1 MAKQLNVNLAMT
13 ADTSKAKMELQA
25 LQKQLD
31 NLMMSA
37 QRKDSSLGLSS
48 EIQKATQMAAQLKVQ
63 LESATSSTGKLDLT
77 KFNEGLQKSG
87 LKLSDY
93 RAALSSLGPEGSQAF
108 SKLASSIM
116 QAEVPLRR
124 SNALL
129 SNFATTLK
137 NTARWQISSSVL
149 HGFMGALQGAYGYAQ
164 DLNESLNNIRIVTG
178 QSIDQMA
185 KFADEANRAAKALST
200 STTAYTDAA
209 LIYYQQGLNDQAVK
223 ERTDVTIKLANVSR
237 QSAEEVSSQM
247 TAIWNNFDNGS
258 KSLEYYADVI
268 TKLGAATASSS
279 DEIAQGLQKFASVA
293 DTVGLSYEKATAAL
307 ATVVAE
313 TRQSADV
320 VGTAFKTMF
329 ARFQGLQLGETL
341 EDGVTLNKYSEAI
354 NTVGVNILKANGDL
368 KDMDTILDELGEKW
382 DSIGEAQKVALAET
396 VAGTRQYA
404 QFMAIMNNYDKILA
418 NQNLAANSEGTLQE
432 QADIY
437 AESWEAARKRV
448 RAASQAIYQDLL
460 DDKFFIKLL
469 NWLEKTL
476 SFLDKFIDNIG
487 GLKGV
492 LLTLGSVLT
501 SVFSAQIQTSINNMV
516 SSIAMMTPKGQK
528 SAESLRTQANKE
540 LFAMTNSPE
549 LQGTAQG
556 GAMTEAYKQQA
567 NLQGILLDN
576 AKYMTEEEQKQAQL
590 LLDMNRRMGEEAIA
604 AGKTADELERQ
615 TNELGKQ
622 QSEQARRTAA
632 NTNHAY
638 SAEDIIIAQND
649 VKKMTASMQAV
660 SSATAAFESITKKI
674 PENLDLSEKETQELY
689 NVLKQIGQTKL
700 PSLENLKGT
709 LVDLNNE
716 DLVAKLEFAF
726 DSLGD
731 SIEDID
737 NPEVFQSI
745 IDDIIQIS
753 QELKDSLPVD
763 LQIQLEDAEGKLS
776 QAYRKAGMNAQEAG
790 NAAGQYSDACQ
801 RSAQASQDAA
811 DKTTLLGNSAQQ
823 SGEKIKQLGQYS
835 VDFGSVMSTLSSTIM
850 GVASAI
856 NAFKS
861 IGNIW
866 NDEDATTGERILQIL
881 MSIGMILPA
890 LNNMTKVQT
899 LLNGLFAK
907 SAVAAGVGAQT
918 MAAGETA
925 AAAAGTAMKIALWE
939 VYLIIGAVVAIGYI
953 LVKVFDAIKEASP
966 AGQLKKATEIAKEL
980 SEAFDEAK
988 NKANELKSTFDT
1000 YDSVIQK
1007 LKECKNGTEEWK
1019 EALEE
1024 VRRATAD
1031 VLQKYPELQ
1040 SQMEFSY
1047 INGVR
1052 IITNLEDIYKK
1063 AENKA
1068 NNLQLTSIMTNA
1080 RVASAQLESD
1090 RYDIQKKYVTA
1101 GNLYSGYGM
1110 GERDAKIGE
1119 MLANLD
1125 QYAGLTRSEF
1135 AKFND
1140 VLGLSEKDLRNFQD
1154 ALEELKRSTEDV
1166 NDRVKDASL
1175 TITNEILQNSNFT
1188 KNTENNGVDA
1198 FAGVISEKITE
1209 QASPLFNKS
1218 QAAWADQL
1226 KFIDREQL
1234 FKDYLE
1240 LTGDN
1245 YNLKKIKNGNY
1256 ITTDSEGNE
1265 KTISIDSVIQALAS
1279 NRASDAVQPQLEKM
1293 SDNLINFVK
1302 NQTGQFSLQNK
1313 DLITNL
1319 LLGQLEN
1326 IDPED
1331 FKNIQLTDNELS
1343 AFAQLLNEFFGE
1355 ALDVTDP
1362 TAIQEYISNHYS
1374 LSSVYRSQ
1382 IKDISSLQENIK
1394 NLNKAFGS
1402 LKFGDVVE
1410 SLEGLSEHAKS
1421 YFQIMEDGTYKLV
1434 GSVQGFK
1441 DALFKES
1448 TVGFEENLQNYIGLF
1463 ANQEI
1468 NEVGTAGARSLGLIS
1483 SGQAII
1489 GEGEEAR
1496 VVNDYETMQANAI
1509 GYAMATDSLEQ
1520 LEYVKERF
1528 NEIGIDT
1535 ETQILAE
1542 HAALQDLATKYES
1555 CTDDLEAYQHA
1566 LTTNNKELV
1575 ATAQETLKYSIAVA
1589 ELAEKHG
1596 FDAKQTEAYAK
1607 RLKDNLSAAMKEAGF
1622 SEKQLEKSA
1631 LTAAIANQRLDRGL
1645 LSLNK
1650 NLETYKKSLSSAD
1663 KNSIEWSNTMEAL
1676 KTDLADILN
1685 MDISVLTD
1693 EFAQSLLT
1701 DATYSAYLTQ
1711 ALDGN
1716 VEAILKLREVAADQL
1731 IIDIKT
1737 NLEKAGEDM
1746 SGFEEQ
1752 WNALKIALAENLETG
1767 GLDQTSLVNA
1777 FNDLIS
1783 KGKMTK
1789 EQIES
1794 TLAGLNVAADIE
1806 TSYNPQT
1813 MTVPTTITE
1822 EQMVYAGSKEI
1833 EFYDT
1838 AGNLQKRNQPLY
1850 KKFTTTYPGDTAE
1863 VTGYVPTYTIK
1874 GTKGSGS
1881 ATTKIVAE
1889 NKPPIKKGGNKGQT
1903 NEISSYT
1910 DTGTGNYSNTS
1921 STEVI
1926 TDAFSPL
1933 VNEDKG
1939 INFVVPS
1946 YGSTT
1951 TGIKDNEKDK
1961 GGGSEKEP
1969 TKAAELIEDEEHR
1982 YDELNK
1988 TLEGLTQQFERLGK
2002 ARERAWG
2009 KNKITLLEQEIT
2021 KLKQMQQVY
2030 ERYLKTVAGDD
2041 WNNLS
2046 KVLQSGGNLGAIIA
2060 SGKAGGNLQ
2069 KDFNKIVSSV
2079 VGAIQYKIKDE
2090 NGNESRQIEDWK
2102 GLKDVLDIDLML
2114 DEFGQIA
2121 NRDEIEEAIESWWN
2135 KNVETWN
2142 NMTAVEQQ
2150 NNPAYWDQL
2159 SAIKEYMEKLLNQYD
2174 ESINTF
2180 TEQSDKLLDNLYE
2193 QQAKVY
2199 EHFRYKVDLKIEIS
2213 ERSLKRIEYAIKV
2226 LGDNIYKV
2234 PEVMRSW
2241 FDKRVTD
2248 TKAEVINQG
2257 STWASAYQEA
2267 QSLYSSGQISQE
2279 DYVQTIKD
2287 AQDGL
2292 YGCVDALLEIN
2303 EEMREY
2309 YKNVLSKV
2317 KDEMS
2322 RITNEMDHQLNTV
2335 QHLTNVLSLLGR
2347 QTDYEAVGKIL
2358 DAQLQMSRNGYE
2370 VSKAQTEMYRRQVA
2384 DAEAT
2389 LQELLADGISE
2400 AALEEWKNAVLY
2412 PAKEALLEAESEMQA
2427 DFEAY
2432 LEVINSIYENR
2443 INKIYQDSERRL
2455 SGAWGSFDQVNNALE
2470 RQHALDDEY
2479 LTKTNQIYETNVLIK
2494 KLAEDLDK
2502 TNNDAAKL
2510 RIKNFSAE
2518 IEGLQQKNKLSKS
2531 ELDIAKARYEVL
2543 LAEIALEDARNAKS
2557 TVRLQRDNE
2566 GNYGYV
2572 YTADGEQVD
2581 AAEDDLAKKNND
2593 LYNLVL
2599 GQANDY
2605 TQKIIQL
2612 TQERNAALKDLD
2624 MAWAEG
2630 RIADE
2635 ETYNKL
2641 REDINNKYNA
2651 LIEEDYES
2659 YYRALYWLDQ
2669 TAVTDHTEA
2678 WGTSFQD
2685 ILDAGEDFKNETDT
2699 LMHETGETID
2709 WLNDMRAEATEEA
2722 KVGAG
2727 ELEQQLEDLTKQNDA
2742 LAKTMLEEVIPAS
2755 EETLTMAQA
2764 LTEEWIRQYDEIMA
2778 LIDAYLQLI
2787 DAMNAALNEMAGVNE
2802 EEFDANKDYSLA
2814 ATQKFLE
2821 TGVVDNDVIQ
2831 QLLFRAQKEE
2841 LNGGHNDKW
2850 WTNDQILEL
2859 MEMAASGGDKSADAI
2874 AFLQGIAG
2882 VNGESQYYTSDR
2894 LAELGIT
2901 GEGYSLEEYAK
2912 RIEENTAAISKANEL
2927 AEEAKVQAE
2936 SAQEATE
2943 EATEKTDENTEQS
2956 ANTAQSIQDTAAAIT
2971 EDFQTLANETTG
2983 HFDET
2988 IQGTENIIKEN
2999 SNNLINALN
3008 QNANVV
3014 SAAVQA
3020 AAQVIALS
3028 ISQAAEYAARAE
3040 AAAAEAQAAAAES
3053 IGGAEGLAS
3062 GGYTG
3067 AWGSSGKLAVLH
3079 EKELVLNAN
3088 DTENIL
3094 SAISLVRD
3102 FASAIDLRAA
3112 ASNISTGLSS
3122 PAYEAGSQTLEQSVT
3137 IHAEFPNATNHSE
3150 IEEAFNN
3157 LVNRASQYANRS

>member
-129 SNFATTLK
+129 SSFATTLK

-528 SAESLRTQANKE
+528 SAESLRAQANKE
-540 LFAMTNSPE
+540 LMVMANNATNSKTNSQ
-549 LQGTAQG
+549 QGTA
-556 GAMTEAYKQQA
+556 MSETYKNQSVLQQV
-567 NLQGILLDN
+567 LLDN
-576 AKYMTEEEQKQAQL
+576 AKHMTEEEQKRAQII
-590 LLDMNRRMGEEAIA
+590 LDINRKLGEEAIQM
-604 AGKTADELERQ
+604 GKTADESERNLKNLERSLI
-615 TNELGKQ
+615 NEAKRQNTDVVDDKLVDRTQQVQQNIEGMTKSIEIFNRISNGTELILGNVNKSLTQGDQETEKIVSGFKQ
-622 QSEQARRTAA
+622 L
-632 NTNHAY
+632 
-638 SAEDIIIAQND
+638 AETSLA
-649 VKKMTASMQAV
+649 
-660 SSATAAFESITKKI
+660 E
-674 PENLDLSEKETQELY
+674 
-689 NVLKQIGQTKL
+689 LKQIDFGKFG
-700 PSLENLKGT
+700 P
-709 LVDLNNE
+709 
-716 DLVAKLEFAF
+716 
-726 DSLGD
+726 
-731 SIEDID
+731 
-737 NPEVFQSI
+737 
-745 IDDIIQIS
+745 
-753 QELKDSLPVD
+753 
-763 LQIQLEDAEGKLS
+763 DAETQKRMEELQRVIDLCGTDFSKLS
-776 QAYRKAGMNAQEAG
+776 QADLDNLAVEIGLVKDATSETSLSLQDILQTTSTNTLAALFEEIGMSAEQATEAAKKFIQAAKETAEKSVDASDGVLQLKNSMEAG
-790 NAAGQYSDACQ
+790 SEAFKKMG
-801 RSAQASQDAA
+801 
-811 DKTTLLGNSAQQ
+811 KQ
-823 SGEKIKQLGQYS
+823 SL
-835 VDFGSVMSTLSSTIM
+835 DFGSVMSTLSSAITS
-850 GVASAI
+850 VASAI
-856 NAFKS
+856 NTLKNL
-861 IGNIW
+861 GNVFN
-866 NDEDATTGERILQIL
+866 NDDLTTGEKILQFM
-881 MSIGMILPA
+881 MSIGTVLP
-890 LNNMTKVQT
+890 LITNMTKIQT
-899 LLNGLFAK
+899 TANLAL
-907 SAVAAGVGAQT
+907 AASGV
-918 MAAGETA
+918 
-925 AAAAGTAMKIALWE
+925 KIQLAFWQIS
-939 VYLIIGAVVAIGYI
+939 LIIGAVVAVATVLI
-953 LVKVFDAIKEASP
+953 KVFEGIKEKSP
-966 AGQLKKATEIAKEL
+966 EGQLKKLQKTTKDL
-980 SEAFDEAK
+980 SDAFDEAQQ
-988 NKANELKSTFDT
+988 NAESLKSTIDS
-1000 YDSVIQK
+1000 YDSVIETLNNCVK
-1007 LKECKNGTEEWK
+1007 GTKEWND
-1019 EALEE
+1019 ALAE
-1024 VRRATAD
+1024 VKQATID
-1031 VLQKYPELQ
+1031 IVQKYPNLVDKMQFE
-1040 SQMEFSY
+1040 Y
-1047 INGVR
+1047 VNGVR
-1052 IITNLEDIYKK
+1052 IITNLAEIQKEAQKTANRLQSISLYGNMKLSAQQNLVNDNK
-1063 AENKA
+1063 AKAKFLNKDNEKYINAAFDNAEYYANMSWDRFAEEFKNILPLSELHDFKDSLKESANNAKQFNSSFSDTSEIIANSLLYDTGFQEEIEKQGLSDFIDFISKISSEQTANKIDKRYAEINSTINSENKEKV
-1068 NNLQLTSIMTNA
+1068 LQEYFDLNGISGTFKG
-1080 RVASAQLESD
+1080 
-1090 RYDIQKKYVTA
+1090 IQKNNFKYYDTIQ
-1101 GNLYSGYGM
+1101 G
-1110 GERDAKIGE
+1110 RDVE
-1119 MLANLD
+1119 
-1125 QYAGLTRSEF
+1125 
-1135 AKFND
+1135 
-1140 VLGLSEKDLRNFQD
+1140 
-1154 ALEELKRSTEDV
+1154 
-1166 NDRVKDASL
+1166 
-1175 TITNEILQNSNFT
+1175 
-1188 KNTENNGVDA
+1188 
-1198 FAGVISEKITE
+1198 
-1209 QASPLFNKS
+1209 
-1218 QAAWADQL
+1218 
-1226 KFIDREQL
+1226 
-1234 FKDYLE
+1234 
-1240 LTGDN
+1240 
-1245 YNLKKIKNGNY
+1245 
-1256 ITTDSEGNE
+1256 
-1265 KTISIDSVIQALAS
+1265 ISIDSVLQSVAT
-1279 NRASDAVQPQLEKM
+1279 NRALSIAENELPELYNNILNNIAEKT
-1293 SDNLINFVK
+1293 S
-1302 NQTGQFSLQNK
+1302 QFSFGNK
-1313 DLITNL
+1313 DLLTNL
-1319 LLGQLEN
+1319 LSGQLSKVN
-1326 IDPED
+1326 VED
-1331 FKNIQLTDNELS
+1331 FKNMSLTEQD
-1343 AFAQLLNEFFGE
+1343 AQIFADLYNYLNGTNV
-1355 ALDVTDP
+1355 DVNG
-1362 TAIQEYISNHYS
+1362 IEQYIKNQIS
-1374 LSSVYRSQ
+1374 LGDIYRSQ

-1434 GSVQGFK
+1434 GNVQGFK

-1468 NEVGTAGARSLGLIS
+1468 NEAGTAGARAAGLIS

-1489 GEGEEAR
+1489 GEGEEAH

-1520 LEYVKERF
+1520 LEYVKERL

-1535 ETQILAE
+1535 ETQTLAE
-1542 HAALQDLATKYES
+1542 NAALQDLATKYES

-1566 LTTNNKELV
+1566 LTTNNKEL
-1575 ATAQETLKYSIAVA
+1575 AAAAQETLKYSIAVA

-1596 FDAKQTEAYAK
+1596 FDAKETEAYAK
-1607 RLKDNLSAAMKEAGF
+1607 RLKNNLSVAMKEAGF

-1663 KNSIEWSNTMEAL
+1663 KNSIEWSNTMDAL

-1685 MDISVLTD
+1685 MDTSVLTD
-1693 EFAQSLLT
+1693 EFAESLLT
-1701 DATYSAYLTQ
+1701 NETYSTYLTQ

-1737 NLEKAGEDM
+1737 NLEEAGEDM
-1746 SGFEEQ
+1746 SGFKEQ
-1752 WNALKIALAENLETG
+1752 WDTLKATIAENLETG
-1767 GLDQTSLVNA
+1767 GLDQTSLVNS
-1777 FNDLIS
+1777 FNDLIE
-1783 KGKMTK
+1783 KGHMTK
-1789 EQIES
+1789 DQIEAA
-1794 TLAGLNVAADIE
+1794 LAGINVAADIE
-1806 TSYNPQT
+1806 TTYNKQPV
-1813 MTVPTTITE
+1813 TVPTTITE
-1822 EQMVYAGSKEI
+1822 QTRYISG
-1833 EFYDT
+1833 YDT
-1838 AGNLQKRNQPLY
+1838 IEDIDGKPRKVARWRTETSTFEGEPK
-1850 KKFTTTYPGDTAE
+1850 T
-1863 VTGYVPTYTIK
+1863 VIGYVPTYSIK
-1874 GTKGSGS
+1874 GNTNGKSS
-1881 ATTKIVAE
+1881 STTKIDPG
-1889 NKPPIKKGGNKGQT
+1889 NPPPVSKGGNKGQT
-1903 NEISSYT
+1903 AGISSYT

-1921 STEVI
+1921 STDVI

-1933 VNEDKG
+1933 VNEDNG
-1939 INFVVPS
+1939 INFIQPS

-1951 TGIKDNEKDK
+1951 TGIKDGEKDK
-1961 GGGSEKEP
+1961 SGGSEKEP

-2090 NGNESRQIEDWK
+2090 NGNESRQIENWR
-2102 GLKDVLDIDLML
+2102 GLKDVLGIDLML

-2234 PEVMRSW
+2234 PEIMRSW

-2248 TKAEVINQG
+2248 TKAEVVNQG

-2443 INKIYQDSERRL
+2443 INQIYQDSERRL

-2605 TQKIIQL
+2605 TQKILQL
-2612 TQERNAALKDLD
+2612 TQERNAALKELD

-2685 ILDAGEDFKNETDT
+2685 VLDAGEDFKNETDT

-2709 WLNDMRAEATEEA
+2709 WLNNMRQEATEEA
-2722 KVGAG
+2722 KIGAG
-2727 ELEQQLEDLTKQNDA
+2727 ELEQQLEDLTEQNDA

-2787 DAMNAALNEMAGVNE
+2787 DAMNAALNGMAGVNE
-2802 EEFDANKDYSLA
+2802 EFDPNKDYSQT

-2821 TGVVDNDVIQ
+2821 TGVIDNNVIQ

-2841 LNGGHNDKW
+2841 LNGGHNDNW

-2859 MEMAASGGDKSADAI
+2859 MDIASRGDNDAM

-2882 VNGESQYYTSDR
+2882 INGDQQYYTSDK

-2927 AEEAKVQAE
+2927 AEEAKAQAE
-2936 SAQEATE
+2936 SAQKATE
-2943 EATEKTDENTEQS
+2943 ESTEKTDENTEQS
-2956 ANTAQSIQDTAAAIT
+2956 ANTAQSIQDTATAMT
-2971 EDFQTLANETTG
+2971 EDFQTLADETTE

-2988 IQGTENIIKEN
+2988 TQEAEGIIQEAADSLVEALH
-2999 SNNLINALN
+2999 SNADT
-3008 QNANVV
+3008 V
-3014 SAAVQA
+3014 SSAVQ
-3020 AAQVIALS
+3020 I
-3028 ISQAAEYAARAE
+3028 AAEIIARSIKMAEEYAVRAE
-3040 AAAAEAQAAAAES
+3040 SAAAEAVNAAAS
-3053 IGGAEGLAS
+3053 IPIGTSSSPSSGGGGKNVQMAFAS

-3079 EKELVLNAN
+3079 EKELVLNAS

>member
-13 ADTSKAKMELQA
+13 ADTSKAKVELQA

-185 KFADEANRAAKALST
+185 KFADEANRAAKALSA

-223 ERTDVTIKLANVSR
+223 ERTDVTIKLSNVSR

-247 TAIWNNFDNGS
+247 TAIWNNFDDGS
-258 KSLEYYADVI
+258 KKLEYYADVI
-268 TKLGAATASSS
+268 TKLGAATAASSS
-279 DEIAQGLQKFASVA
+279 EISDGLQKFASVA

-382 DSIGEAQKVALAET
+382 NSIGEAQKVALAET

-418 NQNLAANSEGTLQE
+418 NQKLAAGAEGTLQE

-448 RAASQAIYQDLL
+448 RVASQAIYQDLL

-492 LLTLGSVLT
+492 LLVLGNVLT
-501 SVFSAQIQTSINNMV
+501 SVFSTQIQTSINNMV

-528 SAESLRTQANKE
+528 SAESLRAQANKE

-556 GAMTEAYKQQA
+556 SAMTEAYKQQA

-590 LLDMNRRMGEEAIA
+590 LLDMNRQMGEEAIT

-622 QSEQARRTAA
+622 QSEQARRAA
-632 NTNHAY
+632 AAKNKSY
-638 SAEDIIIAQND
+638 SAEDIQQYQNEI
-649 VKKMTASMQAV
+649 KKMTTSMAAA

-674 PENLDLSEKETQELY
+674 PQNLDLSSKESQELY
-689 NVLKQIGQTKL
+689 NNLKQIGATEM
-700 PSLENLKGT
+700 PALESLKGT
-709 LVDLNNE
+709 LLDSKNE
-716 DLVAKLEFAF
+716 DLIGNLDQAF
-726 DSLGD
+726 RDLGS
-731 SIEDID
+731 SINTLDG
-737 NPEVFQSI
+737 PEAFQNI
-745 IDDIIQIS
+745 IDRIKQLS
-753 QELKDSLPVD
+753 SELKQALPVD
-763 LQIQLEDAEGKLS
+763 LQIQLEDMEGKLAA
-776 QAYRKAGMNAQEAG
+776 AYQKSGQSAAEAS
-790 NAAGQYSDACQ
+790 NAAGQFTDSCQ
-801 RSAQASQDAA
+801 RSAQAAQDAS
-811 DKTTLLGNSAQQ
+811 DKTTQLGNSAQQ
-823 SGEKIKQLGQYS
+823 TGEKLKALGQYS
-835 VDFGSVMSTLSSTIM
+835 FDFGSVMSTLSSAIM
-850 GVASAI
+850 SVASAI
-856 NAFKS
+856 NTLKNL
-861 IGNIW
+861 GNIFN
-866 NDEDATTGERILQIL
+866 NDDLTNGEKVLQL
-881 MSIGMILPA
+881 MMSVGTILP
-890 LNNMTKVQT
+890 LITNMTKIQT
-899 LLNGLFAK
+899 TANLALAASGAK
-907 SAVAAGVGAQT
+907 IQLAFWQIS
-918 MAAGETA
+918 
-925 AAAAGTAMKIALWE
+925 
-939 VYLIIGAVVAIGYI
+939 LIIGAVVAVAAVLI
-953 LVKVFDAIKEASP
+953 KVFEGIKEKSP
-966 AGQLKKATEIAKEL
+966 EGQLKKFQKTAKDL
-980 SEAFDEAK
+980 SDAFDEAQQ
-988 NKANELKSTFDT
+988 NAESLKSTIDS
-1000 YDSVIQK
+1000 YDSVIETLNNCVK
-1007 LKECKNGTEEWK
+1007 GTKEWND
-1019 EALEE
+1019 ALAE
-1024 VRRATAD
+1024 VKQATID
-1031 VLQKYPELQ
+1031 IVQKYPNLVDKMQFE
-1040 SQMEFSY
+1040 Y
-1047 INGVR
+1047 VNGVR
-1052 IITNLEDIYKK
+1052 IITNLAEIQKEAQKTANRLQSISLYSNMKLSAQQNLVNDNKLKDKFSNTNNEKYINAAFDNAEYYANMSWDRFAEEFKNILPLSELHDFKDSLKESANNTKQFNSSFSDTSEILANSLLYDTDFQEEAEKK
-1063 AENKA
+1063 GLSDFTNFISKILSEQTADEIDKRYAEISSTINSENK
-1068 NNLQLTSIMTNA
+1068 
-1080 RVASAQLESD
+1080 
-1090 RYDIQKKYVTA
+1090 
-1101 GNLYSGYGM
+1101 
-1110 GERDAKIGE
+1110 
-1119 MLANLD
+1119 
-1125 QYAGLTRSEF
+1125 
-1135 AKFND
+1135 
-1140 VLGLSEKDLRNFQD
+1140 EK
-1154 ALEELKRSTEDV
+1154 
-1166 NDRVKDASL
+1166 
-1175 TITNEILQNSNFT
+1175 ILQEYFDL
-1188 KNTENNGVDA
+1188 NG
-1198 FAGVISEKITE
+1198 ISGT
-1209 QASPLFNKS
+1209 
-1218 QAAWADQL
+1218 
-1226 KFIDREQL
+1226 
-1234 FKDYLE
+1234 FK
-1240 LTGDN
+1240 G
-1245 YNLKKIKNGNY
+1245 IQNGNFKY
-1256 ITTDSEGNE
+1256 YDTIQGKDVEKSVDSVLQSVATNRARSIVENELPKTYNNVLNSIAE
-1265 KTISIDSVIQALAS
+1265 KTS
-1279 NRASDAVQPQLEKM
+1279 
-1293 SDNLINFVK
+1293 
-1302 NQTGQFSLQNK
+1302 QFSSGNK
-1313 DLITNL
+1313 DLLTNL
-1319 LLGQLEN
+1319 LSGQLSKIN
-1326 IDPED
+1326 VKD
-1331 FKNIQLTDNELS
+1331 FKNMSLTGQD
-1343 AFAQLLNEFFGE
+1343 AQIFADLYNYLNGTNIDANSIE
-1355 ALDVTDP
+1355 
-1362 TAIQEYISNHYS
+1362 QYIKDQIS
-1374 LSSVYRSQ
+1374 LGDIYRSQ

-1410 SLEGLSEHAKS
+1410 NLEGLSEHAKS

-1434 GSVQGFK
+1434 GNVQGFK

-1448 TVGFEENLQNYIGLF
+1448 TVGFEKNLQNYIGLF

-1468 NEVGTAGARSLGLIS
+1468 NEAGTAGARSLGLIS
-1483 SGQAII
+1483 SGQSII
-1489 GEGEEAR
+1489 GEGEEAH

-1509 GYAMATDSLEQ
+1509 AYAIATDSLEQ
-1520 LEYVKERF
+1520 LEYVKQRF

-1535 ETQILAE
+1535 EAQTLAE
-1542 HAALQDLATKYES
+1542 NAALQDLASKYES

-1575 ATAQETLKYSIAVA
+1575 AAAQETLKYSIAVA

-1596 FDAKQTEAYAK
+1596 FDAKETEAYAK
-1607 RLKDNLSAAMKEAGF
+1607 RLKNNLSEAMKEAGF

-1663 KNSIEWSNTMEAL
+1663 KNSIEWSNTMDAL

-1881 ATTKIVAE
+1881 ATTKIVTE

-1921 STEVI
+1921 STEII

-1933 VNEDKG
+1933 VNEDNG
-1939 INFVVPS
+1939 INFIQPS
-1946 YGSTT
+1946 YGPTT
-1951 TGIKDNEKDK
+1951 TGIKDGEK

-2030 ERYLKTVAGDD
+2030 EHYLKTVAGDNWD
-2041 WNNLS
+2041 NLS
-2046 KVLQSGGNLGAIIA
+2046 KVLQNGGNLGAIIA

-2090 NGNESRQIEDWK
+2090 NGNESRKIEDWK
-2102 GLKDVLDIDLML
+2102 GLKDVLGIDFDLML

-2142 NMTAVEQQ
+2142 NMTAIEQQ
-2150 NNPAYWDQL
+2150 NNPAYWDRL
-2159 SAIKEYMEKLLNQYD
+2159 SAIKEYMQKLLNQYD

-2199 EHFRYKVDLKIEIS
+2199 EHFRYKVDLKVEIS

-2443 INKIYQDSERRL
+2443 INQIYQDSERRL

-2624 MAWAEG
+2624 MAWSEG

-2641 REDINNKYNA
+2641 REDINNKYNS
-2651 LIEEDYES
+2651 LIQEDYES

-2709 WLNDMRAEATEEA
+2709 WLNGMRQEATEEA

-2727 ELEQQLEDLTKQNDA
+2727 ELEQQLDDLTKQNDA
-2742 LAKTMLEEVIPAS
+2742 LAKTMIEEVIPAS

-2802 EEFDANKDYSLA
+2802 EEFDPNKDYSLA

-2859 MEMAASGGDKSADAI
+2859 MDIASRGDNDERSADAM

-2882 VNGESQYYTSDR
+2882 VNGDQQYYTSDR

-2901 GEGYSLEEYAK
+2901 GEGYSLEEFAEK
-2912 RIEENTAAISKANEL
+2912 LEENTKAQTDANRL
-2927 AEEAKVQAE
+2927 AEEAKAQAE

-2943 EATEKTDENTEQS
+2943 ESTEKTDENTEQS
-2956 ANTAQSIQDTAAAIT
+2956 ANTAQSIQDTAAAMT
-2971 EDFQTLANETTG
+2971 EDFQTLADETTE

-2988 IQGTENIIKEN
+2988 TQEAENIIQEAA
-2999 SNNLINALN
+2999 NNLVEALHNNADT
-3008 QNANVV
+3008 V
-3014 SAAVQA
+3014 SSAVQIA
-3020 AAQVIALS
+3020 AEIIARS
-3028 ISQAAEYAARAE
+3028 IKMAEEYAARAE
-3040 AAAAEAQAAAAES
+3040 SAAAEAVNAAAS
-3053 IGGAEGLAS
+3053 IPIETSTSSRSGGGGNNVQMAFAS

>member
-13 ADTSKAKMELQA
+13 ADTSKAKIELQA

-185 KFADEANRAAKALST
+185 KFADEANRAAKALSA

-223 ERTDVTIKLANVSR
+223 ERTDVTIKLSNVSR

-247 TAIWNNFDNGS
+247 TAIWNNFDDGS
-258 KSLEYYADVI
+258 KKLEYYADVI
-268 TKLGAATASSS
+268 TKLGAATAASSS
-279 DEIAQGLQKFASVA
+279 EISDGLQKFASVA

-382 DSIGEAQKVALAET
+382 NSIGEAQKVALAET

-418 NQNLAANSEGTLQE
+418 NQKLAAGAEGTLQE

-448 RAASQAIYQDLL
+448 RVASQAIYQDLL

-492 LLTLGSVLT
+492 LLVLGNVLT
-501 SVFSAQIQTSINNMV
+501 SVFSTQIQTSINNMV

-528 SAESLRTQANKE
+528 SAESLRAQANKE

-590 LLDMNRRMGEEAIA
+590 LLDMNRQMGEEAIA
-604 AGKTADELERQ
+604 AGKTADELKRQ

-632 NTNHAY
+632 AKNKSY
-638 SAEDIIIAQND
+638 SAEDIQQYQNEI
-649 VKKMTASMQAV
+649 KKMTTSMAAA

-674 PENLDLSEKETQELY
+674 PQNLDLSSKESQELY
-689 NVLKQIGQTKL
+689 NNLKQIGATEM
-700 PSLENLKGT
+700 PALESLKGT
-709 LVDLNNE
+709 LLDSKNQDLIGNLDQAFR
-716 DLVAKLEFAF
+716 DLGSSINTLDGPEAF
-726 DSLGD
+726 Q
-731 SIEDID
+731 
-737 NPEVFQSI
+737 NI
-745 IDDIIQIS
+745 IDRIKQLS
-753 QELKDSLPVD
+753 SELKQALPVD
-763 LQIQLEDAEGKLS
+763 LQIQLEDMEGKLAA
-776 QAYRKAGMNAQEAG
+776 AYQKSGQSAAEAS
-790 NAAGQYSDACQ
+790 NSAGQFTDSCH
-801 RSAQASQDAA
+801 RSAQAAQDAS
-811 DKTTLLGNSAQQ
+811 DKTAQLGNSAQQ
-823 SGEKIKQLGQYS
+823 TGEKLKALGQYS
-835 VDFGSVMSTLSSTIM
+835 FNFGSVMSTLSSTIM
-850 GVASAI
+850 GVATAI
-856 NAFKS
+856 NAIKNL
-861 IGNIW
+861 GNIFN
-866 NDEDATTGERILQIL
+866 NDDLTLGEQILQVM
-881 MSIGMILPA
+881 MSFGMVLPM
-890 LNNMTKVQT
+890 LSNMTKIQT
-899 LLNGLFAK
+899 MLNGLL
-907 SAVAAGVGAQT
+907 STSIVAVEVPLAAVYGIIIAIVAVGY
-918 MAAGETA
+918 G
-925 AAAAGTAMKIALWE
+925 
-939 VYLIIGAVVAIGYI
+939 
-953 LVKVFDAIKEASP
+953 LVKLFEHIKAASP
-966 AGQLKKATEIAKEL
+966 EGQLKKLKEQQEGLTKATEEARQEWEKFQRAL
-980 SEAFDEAK
+980 SDYDEGLEGLKKLTKGTNEFNDQLKQVNDTAEEIIKTLSLVFGQDYYFDENGAK
-988 NKANELKSTFDT
+988 VFTQTGQNKINQGNQTIARGDQSLSWVGLQQQNKS
-1000 YDSVIQK
+1000 QK
-1007 LKECKNGTEEWK
+1007 LQY
-1019 EALEE
+1019 EATTG
-1024 VRRATAD
+1024 ATAD
-1031 VLQKYPELQ
+1031 EREAYARDRSYKALKDEYAVINENKSLYENLYRDIKGYLKDIDEDFTLDDVIGELSKTYQ
-1040 SQMEFSY
+1040 DS
-1047 INGVR
+1047 INFETTDFPGLVNSIADIVNNVQDVVNTPFQFDYNQEQAWIANQLDSSNPYAQLIAQQQFKNQEEVEQYR
-1052 IITNLEDIYKK
+1052 LDTLMHYNNILKEEDINKEW
-1063 AENKA
+1063 ENLFGALADKGA
-1068 NNLQLTSIMTNA
+1068 SI
-1080 RVASAQLESD
+1080 LEES
-1090 RYDIQKKYVTA
+1090 
-1101 GNLYSGYGM
+1101 
-1110 GERDAKIGE
+1110 
-1119 MLANLD
+1119 
-1125 QYAGLTRSEF
+1125 
-1135 AKFND
+1135 
-1140 VLGLSEKDLRNFQD
+1140 GLSK
-1154 ALEELKRSTEDV
+1154 EDYLAEYKV
-1166 NDRVKDASL
+1166 G
-1175 TITNEILQNSNFT
+1175 QH
-1188 KNTENNGVDA
+1188 
-1198 FAGVISEKITE
+1198 
-1209 QASPLFNKS
+1209 
-1218 QAAWADQL
+1218 
-1226 KFIDREQL
+1226 
-1234 FKDYLE
+1234 YLE
-1240 LTGDN
+1240 LAQATLNEASKIQFSNKNKDILTNILTGN
-1245 YNLKKIKNGNY
+1245 
-1256 ITTDSEGNE
+1256 
-1265 KTISIDSVIQALAS
+1265 
-1279 NRASDAVQPQLEKM
+1279 LEKI
-1293 SDNLINFVK
+1293 S
-1302 NQTGQFSLQNK
+1302 
-1313 DLITNL
+1313 
-1319 LLGQLEN
+1319 
-1326 IDPED
+1326 PEQMNG
-1331 FKNIQLTDNELS
+1331 F
-1343 AFAQLLNEFFGE
+1343 
-1355 ALDVTDP
+1355 
-1362 TAIQEYISNHYS
+1362 
-1374 LSSVYRSQ
+1374 
-1382 IKDISSLQENIK
+1382 DISSLGDDLQDFEQLWILLHGEMKSSAEEYLQHIKDQEYNEDNFYRTQIK
-1394 NLNKAFGS
+1394 GLDS
-1402 LKFGDVVE
+1402 LKESMANYNKELKSLKLGDTISPEVFAI
-1410 SLEGLSEHAKS
+1410 LSENAKT
-1421 YFQIMEDGTYKLV
+1421 YFTLMEDGTYRLIGNAQQLQDV
-1434 GSVQGFK
+1434 
-1441 DALFKES
+1441 LFKEN
-1448 TVGFEENLQNYIGLF
+1448 TIGFENDLQTYQNIKDNGYNEIQIGPNGQY
-1463 ANQEI
+1463 ASEYH
-1468 NEVGTAGARSLGLIS
+1468 GGLTPEEQ
-1483 SGQAII
+1483 QA
-1489 GEGEEAR
+1489 
-1496 VVNDYETMQANAI
+1496 MQDTAI
-1509 GYAMATDSLEQ
+1509 GYAMATETLEQ
-1520 LEYVKERF
+1520 LNYVKQRF

-1535 ETQILAE
+1535 KTQVLAE
-1542 HAALQDLATKYES
+1542 NAALQDLATKYES

-1566 LTTNNKELV
+1566 LGTENQQLIANAK
-1575 ATAQETLKYSIAVA
+1575 ATLEYSIRVA

-1596 FDAKQTEAYAK
+1596 FNAKETEAYAK
-1607 RLKDNLSAAMKEAGF
+1607 RLKNNLAPSYKDANFSVQQMEKAALK
-1622 SEKQLEKSA
+1622 
-1631 LTAAIANQRLDRGL
+1631 AAISNQRLDRGL
-1645 LSLNK
+1645 LNLNK
-1650 NLETYKKSLSSAD
+1650 NLDTYKKSLSSAD
-1663 KNSIEWSNTMEAL
+1663 KNSIEWSNTMDAL
-1676 KTDLADILN
+1676 KTDLADIVD

-1693 EFAQSLLT
+1693 EFAESFLT
-1701 DATYSAYLTQ
+1701 NANNANILTQ

-1716 VEAILKLREVAADQL
+1716 VEAIKTLREMAAQDMIL
-1731 IIDIKT
+1731 NIASNLKEAEGDAEEFMSLWEELKAKMGETLTAGDI
-1737 NLEKAGEDM
+1737 
-1746 SGFEEQ
+1746 
-1752 WNALKIALAENLETG
+1752 
-1767 GLDQTSLVNA
+1767 DQTELINA
-1777 FNDLIS
+1777 FNDLIK
-1783 KGKMTK
+1783 KGHMTRD
-1789 EQIES
+1789 EIEAALS
-1794 TLAGLNVAADIE
+1794 GLHVAADIE
-1806 TSYNPQT
+1806 TQYHEQE
-1813 MTVPTTITE
+1813 MQVPTTVTE
-1822 EQMVYAGSKEI
+1822 TYSEPGGEI
-1833 EFYDT
+1833 PYEYVDDT
-1838 AGNLQKRNQPLY
+1838 GEKHTGTY
-1850 KKFTTTYPGDTAE
+1850 KTWRKVTATYEGPP
-1863 VTGYVPTYTIK
+1863 VTVKGYVPTYSIK
-1874 GTKGSGS
+1874 GTTGPGSSSSKVVSGNGPHLSPNSGKAKANSNFNARFIDDQGNTATPFSS
-1881 ATTKIVAE
+1881 AESA
-1889 NKPPIKKGGNKGQT
+1889 
-1903 NEISSYT
+1903 
-1910 DTGTGNYSNTS
+1910 
-1921 STEVI
+1921 STEPVVVRG
-1926 TDAFSPL
+1926 FEP
-1933 VNEDKG
+1933 VNNEEA
-1939 INFVVPS
+1939 IVPS
-1946 YGSTT
+1946 YSSTT

-2041 WNNLS
+2041 WDNLS

-2102 GLKDVLDIDLML
+2102 GLKDVLGIDFDLML

-2142 NMTAVEQQ
+2142 NMTAADQEK
-2150 NNPAYWDQL
+2150 NSSYWDRL
-2159 SAIKEYMEKLLNQYD
+2159 SAIKEYMQKLLNQYD

-2199 EHFRYKVDLKIEIS
+2199 EHFRYKVDLKVEIS

-2322 RITNEMDHQLNTV
+2322 RITNEMDHQLSTV

-2347 QTDYEAVGKIL
+2347 QTDYEAIGKIL

-2443 INKIYQDSERRL
+2443 INQIYQDSERRL

-2494 KLAEDLDK
+2494 KLAQDLDK

-2651 LIEEDYES
+2651 LIQEDYES

-2685 ILDAGEDFKNETDT
+2685 ILDAGEDFQSETDT
-2699 LMHETGETID
+2699 LMHETGEAID
-2709 WLNDMRAEATEEA
+2709 WLNGIRAEATEEA

-2727 ELEQQLEDLTKQNDA
+2727 DLEEQLKDLTDQNDA
-2742 LAKTMLEEVIPAS
+2742 LAKTMIEEVIPAS

-2787 DAMNAALNEMAGVNE
+2787 DAMNAALNEMAGVNK

-2821 TGVVDNDVIQ
+2821 IGVIDNDVIQ

-2859 MEMAASGGDKSADAI
+2859 MDIASRGDNDARSADAM

-2882 VNGESQYYTSDR
+2882 VNGDQQYYTSDR

-2901 GEGYSLEEYAK
+2901 GEGYSLEEFAK
-2912 RIEENTAAISKANEL
+2912 RLEENTAAQTEANRL
-2927 AEEAKVQAE
+2927 AEEAKAQAE

-2943 EATEKTDENTEQS
+2943 ESTEKTDENTEQS

-2988 IQGTENIIKEN
+2988 IQGTESIIKEN

-3028 ISQAAEYAARAE
+3028 ISQAAEYASRAE
-3040 AAAAEAQAAAAES
+3040 AAAAEAQAAVAES
-3053 IGGAEGLAS
+3053 IGGADGLAS

-3067 AWGSSGKLAVLH
+3067 AWGSGGKLAVLH

-3150 IEEAFNN
+3150 IEEAFSN
-3157 LVNRASQYANRS
+3157 LVNRASQYANRL

>member
-223 ERTDVTIKLANVSR
+223 ERTDVTIKLSNVSR

-247 TAIWNNFDNGS
+247 TAIWNNFDDGS
-258 KSLEYYADVI
+258 KKLEYYADVI
-268 TKLGAATASSS
+268 TKLGAATAASSS
-279 DEIAQGLQKFASVA
+279 EISDGLQKFASVA

-382 DSIGEAQKVALAET
+382 NSIGEAQKVALAET

-418 NQNLAANSEGTLQE
+418 NQDLAANSEGTLQE

-528 SAESLRTQANKE
+528 SAESLRAQANQE
-540 LFAMTNSPE
+540 LMVMANNATSSKINSQ
-549 LQGTAQG
+549 QGTA
-556 GAMTEAYKQQA
+556 MSETYKNQSVLQQV
-567 NLQGILLDN
+567 LLDN
-576 AKYMTEEEQKQAQL
+576 AKHMTEEEQKRAQII
-590 LLDMNRRMGEEAIA
+590 LDINRKLGEEAIQM
-604 AGKTADELERQ
+604 GKTADESERNLKNLERSLI
-615 TNELGKQ
+615 NEAKRQNTDIVDDKLIDRTRQVQQNIEGMTKSIEIFNRISNGTELILGNVNKSLTQGDQATEKIVSGFKQ
-622 QSEQARRTAA
+622 L
-632 NTNHAY
+632 
-638 SAEDIIIAQND
+638 AETSLA
-649 VKKMTASMQAV
+649 
-660 SSATAAFESITKKI
+660 E
-674 PENLDLSEKETQELY
+674 
-689 NVLKQIGQTKL
+689 LKQIDFGKFG
-700 PSLENLKGT
+700 P
-709 LVDLNNE
+709 
-716 DLVAKLEFAF
+716 
-726 DSLGD
+726 
-731 SIEDID
+731 
-737 NPEVFQSI
+737 
-745 IDDIIQIS
+745 
-753 QELKDSLPVD
+753 
-763 LQIQLEDAEGKLS
+763 DAETQKRMEELQRVIDLCGTDFSKLS
-776 QAYRKAGMNAQEAG
+776 QADLDNLAVEIGLVKDATSETSLSLQDILQTTSTNTLTALFEEIGMSAEQAAEAAKKFIQAAKETAEKSVDASDGVLQLKNSMEAG
-790 NAAGQYSDACQ
+790 SEAFKKMG
-801 RSAQASQDAA
+801 
-811 DKTTLLGNSAQQ
+811 KQ
-823 SGEKIKQLGQYS
+823 SL
-835 VDFGSVMSTLSSTIM
+835 DFGSVMSTLSSAITS
-850 GVASAI
+850 VASAI
-856 NAFKS
+856 NTLKNL
-861 IGNIW
+861 GNIFN
-866 NDEDATTGERILQIL
+866 NDDLTTGEKILQFM
-881 MSIGMILPA
+881 MSIGTILP
-890 LNNMTKVQT
+890 LITSMTKIQT
-899 LLNGLFAK
+899 TANLALAASGAK
-907 SAVAAGVGAQT
+907 IQLAFWQVS
-918 MAAGETA
+918 
-925 AAAAGTAMKIALWE
+925 
-939 VYLIIGAVVAIGYI
+939 LIIGAVVAVAAVLI
-953 LVKVFDAIKEASP
+953 KVFEGIKEKSP
-966 AGQLKKATEIAKEL
+966 EGQLKKLQKTTKDL
-980 SEAFDEAK
+980 SDAFDEAQQ
-988 NKANELKSTFDT
+988 NAESLKSTIDS
-1000 YDSVIQK
+1000 YDSVIETLNNCVK
-1007 LKECKNGTEEWK
+1007 GTKEWND
-1019 EALEE
+1019 ALAE
-1024 VRRATAD
+1024 VKQATID
-1031 VLQKYPELQ
+1031 IVQKYPNLVDKMQFE
-1040 SQMEFSY
+1040 Y
-1047 INGVR
+1047 VNGVR
-1052 IITNLEDIYKK
+1052 IITNLAEIQKEAQKTANRLQSISLYGNMKLSAQQNLVNDNKLKDKFSNTDNEKYINAAFDNAEYYANMSWDRFAEEFKNILPLSELHDFK
-1063 AENKA
+1063 DSLKESANNTKQFNSSFSDTSEILANSLLYDTDFQEEAERQGLSDFTNFISKILSEQTADEIDKRYAEISSTINSENKEKV
-1068 NNLQLTSIMTNA
+1068 LQEYFDLNGISGTFKG
-1080 RVASAQLESD
+1080 
-1090 RYDIQKKYVTA
+1090 IQ
-1101 GNLYSGYGM
+1101 
-1110 GERDAKIGE
+1110 
-1119 MLANLD
+1119 
-1125 QYAGLTRSEF
+1125 
-1135 AKFND
+1135 
-1140 VLGLSEKDLRNFQD
+1140 
-1154 ALEELKRSTEDV
+1154 
-1166 NDRVKDASL
+1166 
-1175 TITNEILQNSNFT
+1175 
-1188 KNTENNGVDA
+1188 
-1198 FAGVISEKITE
+1198 
-1209 QASPLFNKS
+1209 
-1218 QAAWADQL
+1218 
-1226 KFIDREQL
+1226 
-1234 FKDYLE
+1234 
-1240 LTGDN
+1240 
-1245 YNLKKIKNGNY
+1245 NGNFKY
-1256 ITTDSEGNE
+1256 YDTIQGKDVEKSVDSVLQSVATDRALSIVENELPKTYNNVLNSIAE
-1265 KTISIDSVIQALAS
+1265 KTS
-1279 NRASDAVQPQLEKM
+1279 
-1293 SDNLINFVK
+1293 
-1302 NQTGQFSLQNK
+1302 QFSSGNK
-1313 DLITNL
+1313 DLLTNL
-1319 LLGQLEN
+1319 LSGQLSKIN
-1326 IDPED
+1326 VKD
-1331 FKNIQLTDNELS
+1331 FKNMSLTGQD
-1343 AFAQLLNEFFGE
+1343 AQIFADLYNYLNGTNIDTNSIE
-1355 ALDVTDP
+1355 
-1362 TAIQEYISNHYS
+1362 QYIKDQIS
-1374 LSSVYRSQ
+1374 LGDIYRSQ
-1382 IKDISSLQENIK
+1382 MKDISSLQENIK

-1402 LKFGDVVE
+1402 LKFGDIVE

-1448 TVGFEENLQNYIGLF
+1448 TVGFEGNLQNYIGLF

-1468 NEVGTAGARSLGLIS
+1468 NEAGTAGARSLGLIS

-1489 GEGEEAR
+1489 GEGEEAHI
-1496 VVNDYETMQANAI
+1496 VNDYETMQANAI
-1509 GYAMATDSLEQ
+1509 AYATATDSLEQ
-1520 LEYVKERF
+1520 LEYVKQRF

-1535 ETQILAE
+1535 ETQTLAE
-1542 HAALQDLATKYES
+1542 NAALQDLASKYES

-1566 LTTNNKELV
+1566 LKSGNDEL
-1575 ATAQETLKYSIAVA
+1575 AAAARETLRYSIAVA

-1596 FDAKQTEAYAK
+1596 FDAKETEAYAK
-1607 RLKDNLSAAMKEAGF
+1607 RLKNNLSAAMKEAGF

-1685 MDISVLTD
+1685 MDTSVLTD
-1693 EFAQSLLT
+1693 EFAESLLT

-1716 VEAILKLREVAADQL
+1716 VEAIKKLREIAADNM
-1731 IIDIKT
+1731 IINIQT
-1737 NLEKAGEDM
+1737 NLSQAGEDVDGFYDKWQSLKDQM
-1746 SGFEEQ
+1746 AEAMKSGEIDQTDLVKSFNELIEKGRMTKDQ
-1752 WNALKIALAENLETG
+1752 IEAALAG
-1767 GLDQTSLVNA
+1767 
-1777 FNDLIS
+1777 
-1783 KGKMTK
+1783 MH
-1789 EQIES
+1789 
-1794 TLAGLNVAADIE
+1794 VAADIE
-1806 TSYNPQT
+1806 TEYNEQE

-1822 EQMVYAGSKEI
+1822 EHREISGWVSYKYPAPGNPTKLLESKVPE
-1833 EFYDT
+1833 Y
-1838 AGNLQKRNQPLY
+1838 R
-1850 KKFTTTYPGDTAE
+1850 TYTKTIPGEPAT
-1863 VTGYVPTYTIK
+1863 VMGYVPTYKIK
-1874 GTKGSGS
+1874 GTTGSGS
-1881 ATTKIVAE
+1881 STSKVVTANA
-1889 NKPPIKKGGNKGQT
+1889 PPKKGGKASQVSFIDDQG
-1903 NEISSYT
+1903 
-1910 DTGTGNYSNTS
+1910 NTS
-1921 STEVI
+1921 SPLSVSSTETSAEIV
-1926 TDAFSPL
+1926 DAFSPL
-1933 VNEDKG
+1933 SDKDNG
-1939 INFVVPS
+1939 INFIQPS
-1946 YGSTT
+1946 YSSTT
-1951 TGIKDNEKDK
+1951 TGIKDDEK
-1961 GGGSEKEP
+1961 GGGSEKEA
-1969 TKAAELIEDEEHR
+1969 TGQAELIEDEEHR

-1988 TLEGLTQQFERLGK
+1988 TLEGLSQQYERLGK
-2002 ARERAWG
+2002 ARDRAWG
-2009 KNKITLLEQEIT
+2009 KNKIALLEQEMQ
-2021 KLKQMQQVY
+2021 KLKQMQQTY

-2041 WNNLS
+2041 WEKLA
-2046 KVLQSGGNLGAIIA
+2046 KTLGSGGNLGSLIA
-2060 SGKAGGNLQ
+2060 KGQAGGNLQ
-2069 KDFNKIVSSV
+2069 KDYNKIVTSMAD
-2079 VGAIQYKIKDE
+2079 AIQYITKDE
-2090 NGNESRQIEDWK
+2090 KGNQQRKTIEWQ
-2102 GLKDVLDIDLML
+2102 GLAEMLHMDIIL

-2121 NRDEIEEAIESWWN
+2121 NRDDIEEALETWWN
-2135 KNVETWN
+2135 EHVLE
-2142 NMTAVEQQ
+2142 
-2150 NNPAYWDQL
+2150 WDRHNTDPQWQEEHDTFL
-2159 SAIKEYMEKLLNQYD
+2159 QEAEAIREYAEKLLNQYD
-2174 ESINTF
+2174 DSINVF
-2180 TEQSDKLLDNLYE
+2180 TENYDKWMDNMYE
-2193 QQAKVY
+2193 QQAKAY
-2199 EHFRYKVDLKIEIS
+2199 ETFRYKVDLKVEIS

-2384 DAEAT
+2384 EAEAT

-2443 INKIYQDSERRL
+2443 INQIYQDSERRL

-2624 MAWAEG
+2624 MAWSEG

-2641 REDINNKYNA
+2641 REDINNKYNS
-2651 LIEEDYES
+2651 LIQEDYES

-2709 WLNDMRAEATEEA
+2709 WLNGMRQEATEEA

-2727 ELEQQLEDLTKQNDA
+2727 ELEQQLDDLTKQNDA
-2742 LAKTMLEEVIPAS
+2742 LAKTMIEEVIPAS

-2802 EEFDANKDYSLA
+2802 EEFDPNKDYSLA

-2821 TGVVDNDVIQ
+2821 TGVIDNDVIQ

-2859 MEMAASGGDKSADAI
+2859 MDIASRGDNDTRSADAM

-2882 VNGESQYYTSDR
+2882 VNGDQQYYTSDR

-2901 GEGYSLEEYAK
+2901 GEDYSLEKFAEK
-2912 RIEENTAAISKANEL
+2912 LEENTKAQTDANRL
-2927 AEEAKVQAE
+2927 AEEAKAQAE

-2943 EATEKTDENTEQS
+2943 ESTEKTGENTEQS
-2956 ANTAQSIQDTAAAIT
+2956 ANTAQSIQDTAATVT

-2988 IQGTENIIKEN
+2988 TQEAENIIQET
-2999 SNNLINALN
+2999 SNNLINALD

-3137 IHAEFPNATNHSE
+3137 IHAEFPNAINHSE

>member
-1 MAKQLNVNLAMT
+1 MAKQLNVNLNIDAQT
-13 ADTSKAKMELQA
+13 GKAKQA
-25 LQKQLD
+25 LTELNKILTDIQTNRTITVNDKSLQEAKQAASDLKFH
-31 NLMMSA
+31 LA
-37 QRKDSSLGLSS
+37 Q
-48 EIQKATQMAAQLKVQ
+48 
-63 LESATSSTGKLDLT
+63 ATSVDTGKLNLGAFSQSLKKAGQDLNT
-77 KFNEGLQKSG
+77 LYN
-87 LKLSDY
+87 KLSVI
-93 RAALSSLGPEGSQAF
+93 GPEGQQAF
-108 SKLASSIM
+108 LALSQSIV
-116 QAEVPLRR
+116 QADHASLTLGNR
-124 SNALL
+124 L
-129 SNFATTLK
+129 SQLGTTLK
-137 NTARWQISSSVL
+137 NTARWQLSSTLL

-164 DLNESLNNIRIVTG
+164 DLNKSLNNIRIVTG
-178 QSIDQMA
+178 QSIDDMA
-185 KFADEANRAAKALST
+185 RFADEANRAAKSLSAT
-200 STTAYTDAA
+200 TTAYTDAA
-209 LIYYQQGLNDQAVK
+209 LIYYQQGLDDKAVK
-223 ERTDVTIKLANVSR
+223 ERTETTIKLANVSR

-247 TAIWNNFDNGS
+247 TAIWNNFDDGS

-341 EDGVTLNKYSEAI
+341 EDGVTLNKYSEALGVI
-354 NTVGVNILKANGDL
+354 GVNILDANGNLRVMDDIL
-368 KDMDTILDELGEKW
+368 DDTAKKWDTIT
-382 DSIGEAQKVALAET
+382 EAQQVALAET

-418 NQNLAANSEGTLQE
+418 NQGLAANSEGTLQE

-437 AESWEAARKRV
+437 AESWEAASKRV
-448 RAASQAIYQDLL
+448 RAAAQGIYQDLI
-460 DDKFFIKLL
+460 DDKFFITAL
-469 NWLEKTL
+469 NGLEKIIGTV
-476 SFLDKFIDNIG
+476 DGAIKGIG
-487 GLKGV
+487 GLKTI
-492 LLTLGSVLT
+492 LLSVGAIIASKYATEMPAILQKLVGNFNVLT
-501 SVFSAQIQTSINNMV
+501 GAAEKQRITMIQDANAIIQSMEATNAGTKGFQAQIGSMQLV
-516 SSIAMMTPKGQK
+516 S
-528 SAESLRTQANKE
+528 
-540 LFAMTNSPE
+540 
-549 LQGTAQG
+549 
-556 GAMTEAYKQQA
+556 
-567 NLQGILLDN
+567 
-576 AKYMTEEEQKQAQL
+576 
-590 LLDMNRRMGEEAIA
+590 
-604 AGKTADELERQ
+604 
-615 TNELGKQ
+615 
-622 QSEQARRTAA
+622 
-632 NTNHAY
+632 
-638 SAEDIIIAQND
+638 
-649 VKKMTASMQAV
+649 KMTAELEQKKRNLSKAEIENYELKIKEVQMYGQV
-660 SSATAAFESITKKI
+660 VTAIGQEIDA
-674 PENLDLSEKETQELY
+674 LEKESAAQKLRINSNLYQSGNLSKEYISAFTVKQQKAELQSNIAHGESVLKDTSKTGLELKLAREEIEASKKALKELELIGGKTGSSLLKNFSSLSQQAGKMSNVY
-689 NVLKQIGQTKL
+689 NEVSNKSEIWQRILQSSTADVDKIKEEILAYADVMTKAGFNTDQFKEAIQKASNTKDLKNALEDLINTDSKLAYQMYDTNEQVEKLKQIL
-700 PSLENLKGT
+700 INMDVPEAE
-709 LVDLNNE
+709 LN
-716 DLVAKLEFAF
+716 KLEEIMKRSGA
-726 DSLGD
+726 S
-731 SIEDID
+731 
-737 NPEVFQSI
+737 
-745 IDDIIQIS
+745 S
-753 QELKDSLPVD
+753 QEFAAALEEVKLKYQTLQPHTISLSESFSR
-763 LQIQLEDAEGKLS
+763 LGSAAMALS
-776 QAYRKAGMNAQEAG
+776 
-790 NAAGQYSDACQ
+790 
-801 RSAQASQDAA
+801 
-811 DKTTLLGNSAQQ
+811 
-823 SGEKIKQLGQYS
+823 
-835 VDFGSVMSTLSSTIM
+835 
-850 GVASAI
+850 SAI
-856 NAFKS
+856 NAIKN
-861 IGNIW
+861 IGTIW
-866 NDEDATTGERILQIL
+866 SDEDLSKGEKLLQTL
-881 MSIGMILPA
+881 TSMGMLLPA
-890 LNNMTKVQT
+890 LNT
-899 LLNGLFAK
+899 LLDANTLKVFASSFSFKGL
-907 SAVAAGVGAQT
+907 
-918 MAAGETA
+918 TA
-925 AAAAGTAMKIALWE
+925 AIHSTTGATVTFSTVLKALPFGWILAAIGALIGAIAL
-939 VYLIIGAVVAIGYI
+939 IA
-953 LVKVFDAIKEASP
+953 KVIETPTEKLERA
-966 AGQLKKATEIAKEL
+966 KKAAKEL
-980 SEAFDEAK
+980 NDEYQEVKDRA
-988 NKANELKSTFDT
+988 ESLKSTFDS
-1000 YDSVIQK
+1000 YDSVIK
-1007 LKECKNGTEEWK
+1007 T
-1019 EALEE
+1019 LEE
-1024 VRRATAD
+1024 CTENTKEWNNALLNVKKATLD
-1031 VLQKYPELQ
+1031 IIEKYPELVN
-1040 SQMEFSY
+1040 QMKFEY

-1052 IITNLEDIYKK
+1052 VISNLEEIQQKAQIAADRLQLISISTNMRISQQQNDINIQKLKDKYTKK
-1063 AENKA
+1063 GTNDNKINAVFDNVNYYGDAVNGFERLSNDLKDVLPIGELYNFQLELQQLAQDTHNLDKTFNETSISLANGLLSNTDFQEKVDNLKLGDFSNVIGEKISASTSNNINWAYDLAKQSINSENKA
-1068 NNLQLTSIMTNA
+1068 QVLSEYLNVKGLQGTFAGIQDGQFKYKTSNGDVEKVSIDTVLEAVAAN
-1080 RVASAQLESD
+1080 RSLNYGTKVASELSD
-1090 RYDIQKKYVTA
+1090 
-1101 GNLYSGYGM
+1101 N
-1110 GERDAKIGE
+1110 
-1119 MLANLD
+1119 
-1125 QYAGLTRSEF
+1125 
-1135 AKFND
+1135 
-1140 VLGLSEKDLRNFQD
+1140 
-1154 ALEELKRSTEDV
+1154 
-1166 NDRVKDASL
+1166 
-1175 TITNEILQNSNFT
+1175 IL
-1188 KNTENNGVDA
+1188 
-1198 FAGVISEKITE
+1198 
-1209 QASPLFNKS
+1209 
-1218 QAAWADQL
+1218 
-1226 KFIDREQL
+1226 
-1234 FKDYLE
+1234 DYLS
-1240 LTGDN
+1240 N
-1245 YNLKKIKNGNY
+1245 N
-1256 ITTDSEGNE
+1256 
-1265 KTISIDSVIQALAS
+1265 IS
-1279 NRASDAVQPQLEKM
+1279 K
-1293 SDNLINFVK
+1293 
-1302 NQTGQFSLQNK
+1302 FSSGNK
-1313 DLITNL
+1313 DLLTNL
-1319 LLGQLEN
+1319 LSGQLSKVN
-1326 IDPED
+1326 VED
-1331 FKNIQLTDNELS
+1331 FKNMSLTGQD
-1343 AFAQLLNEFFGE
+1343 AQIFTDLYNYLNGTNINVNSIE
-1355 ALDVTDP
+1355 
-1362 TAIQEYISNHYS
+1362 QYIKDQVS
-1374 LSSVYRSQ
+1374 LGDIYRSQ

-1394 NLNKAFGS
+1394 NLNKTFGS

-1434 GSVQGFK
+1434 GNVQGFK

-1468 NEVGTAGARSLGLIS
+1468 NEAGTAGARSLGLIS

-1489 GEGEEAR
+1489 GEGEEAHI
-1496 VVNDYETMQANAI
+1496 VNDYETMQANAI
-1509 GYAMATDSLEQ
+1509 AYATATETLEQ
-1520 LEYVKERF
+1520 LEYVKTRF
-1528 NEIGIDT
+1528 SNYNVDFN
-1535 ETQILAE
+1535 TQIEAE
-1542 HAALQDLATKYES
+1542 NNALQDLASKYDS
-1555 CTDDLEAYQHA
+1555 CKDDLENFQHA
-1566 LTTNNKELV
+1566 LFSNN
-1575 ATAQETLKYSIAVA
+1575 ETLIDAAKKTLEYSIRVG
-1589 ELAEKHG
+1589 ELSEQYG
-1596 FDAKQTEAYAK
+1596 FDAKETEAYAK
-1607 RLKDNLSAAMKEAGF
+1607 RLKKDLAPAMKEAGF
-1622 SEKQLEKSA
+1622 NEEQLKQSA

-1645 LSLNK
+1645 TNLNK
-1650 NLETYKKSLSSAD
+1650 NLDSYKEILVDANKGTF
-1663 KNSIEWSNTMEAL
+1663 EWSTNMDAL
-1676 KTDLADILN
+1676 KTDIADIVN
-1685 MDISVLTD
+1685 MDMSVFTD
-1693 EFAQSLLT
+1693 EFAEGLLN
-1701 DATYSAYLTQ
+1701 DAYGAGLLESALNG
-1711 ALDGN
+1711 D
-1716 VEAILKLREVAADQL
+1716 VEAIKKIQELAAQDMIL
-1731 IIDIKT
+1731 SIKAD
-1737 NLEKAGEDM
+1737 LP
-1746 SGFEEQ
+1746 FEEAKQ
-1752 WNALKIALAENLETG
+1752 FETIWDSLKENMAKTIETG
-1767 GLDQTSLVNA
+1767 GVDQSKLIA
-1777 FNDLIS
+1777 SFNELIS
-1783 KGKMTK
+1783 KGNMTK
-1789 EQIES
+1789 EQIEAALS
-1794 TLAGLNVAADIE
+1794 GLHVAADIVTTYNKQKVKVPNYVTYE
-1806 TSYNPQT
+1806 TIEELPNPYGT
-1813 MTVPTTITE
+1813 SPIYKKTTHTVPSE
-1822 EQMVYAGSKEI
+1822 PV
-1833 EFYDT
+1833 
-1838 AGNLQKRNQPLY
+1838 
-1850 KKFTTTYPGDTAE
+1850 E
-1863 VTGYVPTYTIK
+1863 VDGWVPSYEIK
-1874 GTKGSGS
+1874 GTTGSGS
-1881 ATTKIVAE
+1881 ASIATRDTPLPPTSPIPGVSSLDNLISGVASGQSEEEIV
-1889 NKPPIKKGGNKGQT
+1889 GT
-1903 NEISSYT
+1903 SF
-1910 DTGTGNYSNTS
+1910 TGTANPI
-1921 STEVI
+1921 I
-1926 TDAFSPL
+1926 TGFSPL
-1933 VNEDKG
+1933 DNDSFTFIE
-1939 INFVVPS
+1939 PS
-1946 YGSTT
+1946 NGSTT
-1951 TGIKDNEKDK
+1951 KGLNKDK
-1961 GGGSEKEP
+1961 GGGSEKEA
-1969 TKAAELIEDEEHR
+1969 TGQAELIEDEEHR

-1988 TLEGLTQQFERLGK
+1988 TLQGLSQQYERLGK
-2002 ARERAWG
+2002 ARDRAWG
-2009 KNKITLLEQEIT
+2009 KNKIALLEQEMQ

-2030 ERYLKTVAGDD
+2030 EKYLKTVAGDD
-2041 WNNLS
+2041 WEKLT
-2046 KVLQSGGNLGAIIA
+2046 KILGSGGNLGSLIA
-2060 SGKAGGNLQ
+2060 KGQAGGNLQ
-2069 KDFNKIVSSV
+2069 KDYNKIVTSMAD
-2079 VGAIQYKIKDE
+2079 AIQYITKDE
-2090 NGNESRQIEDWK
+2090 KGNQQRKTIEWQ
-2102 GLKDVLDIDLML
+2102 GLAEMLHMDIIL

-2121 NRDEIEEAIESWWN
+2121 NRDDIEEALEAWWN
-2135 KNVETWN
+2135 EHVLE
-2142 NMTAVEQQ
+2142 
-2150 NNPAYWDQL
+2150 WDRHNTDPQWQEEHDTFL
-2159 SAIKEYMEKLLNQYD
+2159 QEAEAIREYAEKLLNQYD
-2174 ESINTF
+2174 DSINVF
-2180 TEQSDKLLDNLYE
+2180 TENYDKWMDNMYE
-2193 QQAKVY
+2193 QQAKAY
-2199 EHFRYKVDLKIEIS
+2199 ETFRYKVDLKVEIS

-2347 QTDYEAVGKIL
+2347 QTDYEAIGKIL

-2443 INKIYQDSERRL
+2443 INQIYQDSERRL

-2494 KLAEDLDK
+2494 KLAQDLDK

-2630 RIADE
+2630 RITDE

-2651 LIEEDYES
+2651 LIQEDYES

-2685 ILDAGEDFKNETDT
+2685 ILDAGEDFQSETDT
-2699 LMHETGETID
+2699 LMHETGEAID
-2709 WLNDMRAEATEEA
+2709 WLNGIRAEATEEA

-2727 ELEQQLEDLTKQNDA
+2727 DLEEQLKDLTDQNDA
-2742 LAKTMLEEVIPAS
+2742 LAKTMIEEVIPAS

-2859 MEMAASGGDKSADAI
+2859 MDIASRGDNDARSADAM

-2882 VNGESQYYTSDR
+2882 VNGDQQYYTSDR

-2901 GEGYSLEEYAK
+2901 GEGYSLEEFAK
-2912 RIEENTAAISKANEL
+2912 RLEENTNAQIDANRL
-2927 AEEAKVQAE
+2927 AEEAKAQAE

-2943 EATEKTDENTEQS
+2943 ESTEKTDENTEQS
-2956 ANTAQSIQDTAAAIT
+2956 ANTAQSIQDTAAAMT

-2988 IQGTENIIKEN
+2988 TQEAENIIKET
-2999 SNNLINALN
+2999 SDNLINALN

-3040 AAAAEAQAAAAES
+3040 AAAAEAQAAAAQS

-3122 PAYEAGSQTLEQSVT
+3122 PAYEVGSQTLEQSVT

>member
-185 KFADEANRAAKALST
+185 KFADEANRAAKALSA

-209 LIYYQQGLNDQAVK
+209 LIYYQQGLSDQAVK
-223 ERTDVTIKLANVSR
+223 ERTDVTIKLSNVSR

-247 TAIWNNFDNGS
+247 TAIWNNFDDGS
-258 KSLEYYADVI
+258 KKLEYYADVI
-268 TKLGAATASSS
+268 TKLGAATAASSS
-279 DEIAQGLQKFASVA
+279 EISDGLQKFASVA

-382 DSIGEAQKVALAET
+382 NSIGEAQKVALAET

-404 QFMAIMNNYDKILA
+404 QFMAIMNNYDKVLA
-418 NQNLAANSEGTLQE
+418 NQKLAAGAEGTLQE

-437 AESWEAARKRV
+437 AKSWEAARKRV

-528 SAESLRTQANKE
+528 SAESLRAQANKE

-590 LLDMNRRMGEEAIA
+590 LLDMNRRMGEEAIT

-632 NTNHAY
+632 NTNHTY
-638 SAEDIIIAQND
+638 SAEDIVIAQND
-649 VKKMTASMQAV
+649 VKKMTVSMQAV

-801 RSAQASQDAA
+801 RSAQASQDAS
-811 DKTTLLGNSAQQ
+811 DKTTQLGNSAQQ
-823 SGEKIKQLGQYS
+823 TGEKIKALGQYS
-835 VDFGSVMSTLSSTIM
+835 FDFGSVMSTLSSTIM

-907 SAVAAGVGAQT
+907 SSVAAGAGAQT

-1068 NNLQLTSIMTNA
+1068 NNLQLTSIMANA

-1090 RYDIQKKYVTA
+1090 RYNIQKKYVTA

-1125 QYAGLTRSEF
+1125 QYTGLTRSEF

-1166 NDRVKDASL
+1166 NNRVKDASL

-1226 KFIDREQL
+1226 RFTDREQL

-1279 NRASDAVQPQLEKM
+1279 NKASDAVQTQLEKM

-1302 NQTGQFSLQNK
+1302 NQTGHFSSQNK

-1326 IDPED
+1326 INPED
-1331 FKNIQLTDNELS
+1331 FKNMQLTDNELS

-1355 ALDVTDP
+1355 ALDVTDL
-1362 TAIQEYISNHYS
+1362 TAIQEYINNQYS

-1434 GSVQGFK
+1434 GNVQGFK

-1468 NEVGTAGARSLGLIS
+1468 NEAGTAGARSLGLIS

-1489 GEGEEAR
+1489 GEGEEAHI
-1496 VVNDYETMQANAI
+1496 VNDYETMQANAI
-1509 GYAMATDSLEQ
+1509 AYATATETLEQ
-1520 LEYVKERF
+1520 LEYVKTRF
-1528 NEIGIDT
+1528 SNYNVDFN
-1535 ETQILAE
+1535 TQIEAE
-1542 HAALQDLATKYES
+1542 NNALQDLASKYDS
-1555 CTDDLEAYQHA
+1555 CKDDLENFQHA
-1566 LTTNNKELV
+1566 LFSNN
-1575 ATAQETLKYSIAVA
+1575 ETLIDAAKKTLEYSIRVG
-1589 ELAEKHG
+1589 ELSEQYG
-1596 FDAKQTEAYAK
+1596 FDAKETEAYAK
-1607 RLKDNLSAAMKEAGF
+1607 RLKKDLAPAMKEAGF
-1622 SEKQLEKSA
+1622 NEEQLKQSA

-1645 LSLNK
+1645 TNLNK
-1650 NLETYKKSLSSAD
+1650 NLDSYKEILVDANKGTF
-1663 KNSIEWSNTMEAL
+1663 EWSTSMDAL
-1676 KTDLADILN
+1676 KTDIADIVN
-1685 MDISVLTD
+1685 MDMSVFTD
-1693 EFAQSLLT
+1693 EFAEGLLN
-1701 DATYSAYLTQ
+1701 DAYGAGLLESALNG
-1711 ALDGN
+1711 D
-1716 VEAILKLREVAADQL
+1716 VEAIKKIQELAAQDMIL
-1731 IIDIKT
+1731 SIKAD
-1737 NLEKAGEDM
+1737 LP
-1746 SGFEEQ
+1746 FEEAKQ
-1752 WNALKIALAENLETG
+1752 FETIWDSLKENMAKTIETG
-1767 GLDQTSLVNA
+1767 GVDQSKLIA
-1777 FNDLIS
+1777 SFNELIS
-1783 KGKMTK
+1783 KGNMTK
-1789 EQIES
+1789 EQIEAALS
-1794 TLAGLNVAADIE
+1794 GLHVAADIVTTYNKQKVKVPNYVTYE
-1806 TSYNPQT
+1806 TIEELPNPYGT
-1813 MTVPTTITE
+1813 SPIYKKTTHTVPSE
-1822 EQMVYAGSKEI
+1822 PV
-1833 EFYDT
+1833 
-1838 AGNLQKRNQPLY
+1838 
-1850 KKFTTTYPGDTAE
+1850 E
-1863 VTGYVPTYTIK
+1863 VDGWVPSYEIK
-1874 GTKGSGS
+1874 GTTGSGS
-1881 ATTKIVAE
+1881 ASIATRDTPLTPTSPIPGVSSLDDLISGVASGQSEETIV
-1889 NKPPIKKGGNKGQT
+1889 GT
-1903 NEISSYT
+1903 SF
-1910 DTGTGNYSNTS
+1910 TGTANPI
-1921 STEVI
+1921 I
-1926 TDAFSPL
+1926 TGFSPL
-1933 VNEDKG
+1933 DNDSFTFIE
-1939 INFVVPS
+1939 PS
-1946 YGSTT
+1946 NGSTT
-1951 TGIKDNEKDK
+1951 KGLNKDK

-2041 WNNLS
+2041 WDNLS

-2079 VGAIQYKIKDE
+2079 VGAIQYKVKDE
-2090 NGNESRQIEDWK
+2090 NGNESRKIEDWK

-2150 NNPAYWDQL
+2150 NNSAYWDQL
-2159 SAIKEYMEKLLNQYD
+2159 SAIKEYMQKLLNQYD

-2199 EHFRYKVDLKIEIS
+2199 EHFRYKVDLKVEIS

-2234 PEVMRSW
+2234 PEIMRSW

-2347 QTDYEAVGKIL
+2347 QTDYEAIGKIL

-2443 INKIYQDSERRL
+2443 INQIYQDSERRL

-2651 LIEEDYES
+2651 LIQEDYES

-2685 ILDAGEDFKNETDT
+2685 VLDAGEDFKNETDT

-2709 WLNDMRAEATEEA
+2709 WLNGMRQEATEEA

-2727 ELEQQLEDLTKQNDA
+2727 ELEQQLDDLTKQNDA
-2742 LAKTMLEEVIPAS
+2742 LAKTMIEEVIPAS

-2859 MEMAASGGDKSADAI
+2859 MEMAASGGDKSADAM

-2927 AEEAKVQAE
+2927 AEEAKIQAE

-2943 EATEKTDENTEQS
+2943 ESTEKTDENTEQS
-2956 ANTAQSIQDTAAAIT
+2956 ANTAQSIQDTAAAMT
-2971 EDFQTLANETTG
+2971 EDFQTLADETTG

-2988 IQGTENIIKEN
+2988 TQEAENIIQEA
-2999 SNNLINALN
+2999 SNNLVNALD
-3008 QNANVV
+3008 QNANIV

-3028 ISQAAEYAARAE
+3028 ISQAAEYASRAE
-3040 AAAAEAQAAAAES
+3040 AAAAEAQAAAAQS

>member
-129 SNFATTLK
+129 SSFATTLK

-209 LIYYQQGLNDQAVK
+209 LIYYQQGLNDQAVR

-247 TAIWNNFDNGS
+247 TAIWNNFDDGS

-382 DSIGEAQKVALAET
+382 SSIGEAQKVALAET

-418 NQNLAANSEGTLQE
+418 NQDLAANSEGTLQE

-460 DDKFFIKLL
+460 DDKVFIKLL

-528 SAESLRTQANKE
+528 SAESLRAQANKE

-590 LLDMNRRMGEEAIA
+590 LLDMNRQMGEEAIT

-622 QSEQARRTAA
+622 QSEQARRAA
-632 NTNHAY
+632 AAKNKSY
-638 SAEDIIIAQND
+638 SAEDIQQYQNEI
-649 VKKMTASMQAV
+649 KKMTTSMAAA

-674 PENLDLSEKETQELY
+674 PQNLDLSSKESQELY
-689 NVLKQIGQTKL
+689 NNLKQIGATEM
-700 PSLENLKGT
+700 PALESLKGT
-709 LVDLNNE
+709 LLDSKNE
-716 DLVAKLEFAF
+716 DLIGNLDQAF
-726 DSLGD
+726 RDLGS
-731 SIEDID
+731 SINTLDG
-737 NPEVFQSI
+737 PEAFQNI
-745 IDDIIQIS
+745 IDRIKQLS
-753 QELKDSLPVD
+753 SELKQALPVD
-763 LQIQLEDAEGKLS
+763 LQIQLEDMEGKLAA
-776 QAYRKAGMNAQEAG
+776 AYQKSGQSAAEAS
-790 NAAGQYSDACQ
+790 NAAGQFTDSCQ
-801 RSAQASQDAA
+801 RSAQAAQDAS
-811 DKTTLLGNSAQQ
+811 DKTTQLGNSAQQ
-823 SGEKIKQLGQYS
+823 TGEKLKALGQYS
-835 VDFGSVMSTLSSTIM
+835 FDFGSVMSTLSSTIM
-850 GVASAI
+850 SVASAI
-856 NAFKS
+856 NTLKNL
-861 IGNIW
+861 GNILN
-866 NDEDATTGERILQIL
+866 NDDLTNGEKALQL
-881 MSIGMILPA
+881 MMSVGTILP
-890 LNNMTKVQT
+890 LITNMTKIQT
-899 LLNGLFAK
+899 TANLALAASGAK
-907 SAVAAGVGAQT
+907 IQLAFWQIS
-918 MAAGETA
+918 
-925 AAAAGTAMKIALWE
+925 
-939 VYLIIGAVVAIGYI
+939 LIIGAVVAVAAVLI
-953 LVKVFDAIKEASP
+953 KVFEGIKEKSP
-966 AGQLKKATEIAKEL
+966 EGQLKKFQKITKDL
-980 SEAFDEAK
+980 SDAFDEAQQ
-988 NKANELKSTFDT
+988 NAESLKSTIDS
-1000 YDSVIQK
+1000 YDSVIETLNNCVK
-1007 LKECKNGTEEWK
+1007 GTKEWND
-1019 EALEE
+1019 ALAE
-1024 VRRATAD
+1024 VKQATID
-1031 VLQKYPELQ
+1031 IVQKYPNLVDKMQFE
-1040 SQMEFSY
+1040 Y
-1047 INGVR
+1047 VNGVR
-1052 IITNLEDIYKK
+1052 IITNLAEIQKEAQKTANRLQSISLYGNMKLSAQQNLVNDNKLKDKFSNTDNEKYINAAFDNAEYYANMSWDRFAEEFKNVLPLSELHDFK
-1063 AENKA
+1063 DSLKESANNTKQFNSSFSDTSEILANSLLYDTDFQEEAEKQGLSDFTNFIGKILSEQTADEIDKRYAEISSTINSENKEKV
-1068 NNLQLTSIMTNA
+1068 LQEYFDLNGISGTFKG
-1080 RVASAQLESD
+1080 
-1090 RYDIQKKYVTA
+1090 IQ
-1101 GNLYSGYGM
+1101 
-1110 GERDAKIGE
+1110 
-1119 MLANLD
+1119 
-1125 QYAGLTRSEF
+1125 
-1135 AKFND
+1135 
-1140 VLGLSEKDLRNFQD
+1140 
-1154 ALEELKRSTEDV
+1154 
-1166 NDRVKDASL
+1166 
-1175 TITNEILQNSNFT
+1175 
-1188 KNTENNGVDA
+1188 
-1198 FAGVISEKITE
+1198 
-1209 QASPLFNKS
+1209 
-1218 QAAWADQL
+1218 
-1226 KFIDREQL
+1226 
-1234 FKDYLE
+1234 
-1240 LTGDN
+1240 
-1245 YNLKKIKNGNY
+1245 NGNFKY
-1256 ITTDSEGNE
+1256 YDNIQGKDVEKSVDSVLQSVATNRALSIVENELSKSYSNVLNSIAE
-1265 KTISIDSVIQALAS
+1265 KTS
-1279 NRASDAVQPQLEKM
+1279 
-1293 SDNLINFVK
+1293 
-1302 NQTGQFSLQNK
+1302 QFSSGNK
-1313 DLITNL
+1313 DLLTNL
-1319 LLGQLEN
+1319 LSGQLSKIN
-1326 IDPED
+1326 VKD
-1331 FKNIQLTDNELS
+1331 FKNMSLTGQD
-1343 AFAQLLNEFFGE
+1343 AQIFADLYNYLNGTNIDTNSIE
-1355 ALDVTDP
+1355 
-1362 TAIQEYISNHYS
+1362 QYIKGQIS
-1374 LSSVYRSQ
+1374 LGDIYRSQ

-1421 YFQIMEDGTYKLV
+1421 YFQMMEDGTYKLV
-1434 GSVQGFK
+1434 GNVQGFK

-1448 TVGFEENLQNYIGLF
+1448 TVGFEGNLQNYIGLF

-1468 NEVGTAGARSLGLIS
+1468 NEAGTAGARSLGLIS

-1489 GEGEEAR
+1489 GEGEEAH

-1509 GYAMATDSLEQ
+1509 AYATATETLEQ
-1520 LEYVKERF
+1520 LEYVKTRF
-1528 NEIGIDT
+1528 SNYNVDFK
-1535 ETQILAE
+1535 TQIEAE
-1542 HAALQDLATKYES
+1542 NNALQDLASKYDS
-1555 CTDDLEAYQHA
+1555 CKDDLENFQHA
-1566 LTTNNKELV
+1566 LFSNN
-1575 ATAQETLKYSIAVA
+1575 ETLIDAAKKTLEYSIRVG
-1589 ELAEKHG
+1589 ELSEQYG
-1596 FDAKQTEAYAK
+1596 FDAKETEAYAK
-1607 RLKDNLSAAMKEAGF
+1607 RLKKDLAPAMKEAGF
-1622 SEKQLEKSA
+1622 NEEQLKQSA

-1645 LSLNK
+1645 TNLNK
-1650 NLETYKKSLSSAD
+1650 NLDGYKETLVDANKGTF
-1663 KNSIEWSNTMEAL
+1663 EWSTNMDAL
-1676 KTDLADILN
+1676 KTDIADIVN
-1685 MDISVLTD
+1685 MDMSVFTD
-1693 EFAQSLLT
+1693 EFAEGLLN
-1701 DATYSAYLTQ
+1701 DAYGAGLLEN
-1711 ALDGN
+1711 ALNGD
-1716 VEAILKLREVAADQL
+1716 VEAIKKIQEEAAQNMILSIKADLPSEEAKQFETIWDSLKENMA
-1731 IIDIKT
+1731 KT
-1737 NLEKAGEDM
+1737 
-1746 SGFEEQ
+1746 
-1752 WNALKIALAENLETG
+1752 IETG
-1767 GLDQTSLVNA
+1767 GVDQSKLIA
-1777 FNDLIS
+1777 SFNELIS
-1783 KGKMTK
+1783 KGNMTK
-1789 EQIES
+1789 EQIEAALS
-1794 TLAGLNVAADIE
+1794 GLHVAADVVTTYNKQKVKVPQYVTYE
-1806 TSYNPQT
+1806 TVEPLPNPYGT
-1813 MTVPTTITE
+1813 SPI
-1822 EQMVYAGSKEI
+1822 
-1833 EFYDT
+1833 
-1838 AGNLQKRNQPLY
+1838 Y
-1850 KKFTTTYPGDTAE
+1850 KKTTHTVQNEPVE
-1863 VTGYVPTYTIK
+1863 VDGWVPSYEIK
-1874 GTKGSGS
+1874 GTTGSGS
-1881 ATTKIVAE
+1881 ASIATRDTPLPPTSPISGVSSLNDLISGVASGQSEQEIVSGTAPNPITT
-1889 NKPPIKKGGNKGQT
+1889 G
-1903 NEISSYT
+1903 
-1910 DTGTGNYSNTS
+1910 
-1921 STEVI
+1921 
-1926 TDAFSPL
+1926 FSPL
-1933 VNEDKG
+1933 DNDSFTFIE
-1939 INFVVPS
+1939 PS
-1946 YGSTT
+1946 NGSTT
-1951 TGIKDNEKDK
+1951 KGLNKDK
-1961 GGGSEKEP
+1961 GGGSEKEA
-1969 TKAAELIEDEEHR
+1969 TGQAELIEDEEHR

-1988 TLEGLTQQFERLGK
+1988 TLQGLSQQYERLGK
-2002 ARERAWG
+2002 ARDRAWG
-2009 KNKITLLEQEIT
+2009 KNKIALLEQEMQ
-2021 KLKQMQQVY
+2021 KLKQMQQTY
-2030 ERYLKTVAGDD
+2030 ERYLQTVAGDD
-2041 WNNLS
+2041 WNKLA
-2046 KVLQSGGNLGAIIA
+2046 KTLGSGGNLGSLIA
-2060 SGKAGGNLQ
+2060 KGQAGGNLQ
-2069 KDFNKIVSSV
+2069 KDYNKIVTSMAD
-2079 VGAIQYKIKDE
+2079 AIQYITKDE
-2090 NGNESRQIEDWK
+2090 KGNQQRKTIEWQ
-2102 GLKDVLDIDLML
+2102 GLAEMLHMDIIL

-2121 NRDEIEEAIESWWN
+2121 NRDDIEEALETWWN
-2135 KNVETWN
+2135 EHVLE
-2142 NMTAVEQQ
+2142 
-2150 NNPAYWDQL
+2150 WDRHNTDPQWQEEHDTFL
-2159 SAIKEYMEKLLNQYD
+2159 QEAEAIREYAEKLLNQYD
-2174 ESINTF
+2174 DSINVF
-2180 TEQSDKLLDNLYE
+2180 TENYDKWMDNMYE
-2193 QQAKVY
+2193 QQAKAY
-2199 EHFRYKVDLKIEIS
+2199 ETFRYKVDLKVEIS

-2234 PEVMRSW
+2234 PEIMRSW

-2443 INKIYQDSERRL
+2443 INQIYQDSERRL

-2651 LIEEDYES
+2651 LIQEDYES

-2685 ILDAGEDFKNETDT
+2685 VLDAGEDFKNETDT

-2709 WLNDMRAEATEEA
+2709 WLNGMRQEATEEA

-2727 ELEQQLEDLTKQNDA
+2727 ELEQQLDDLTKQNDA
-2742 LAKTMLEEVIPAS
+2742 LAKTMIEEVIPAS

-2821 TGVVDNDVIQ
+2821 TGVIDNDVIQ

-2859 MEMAASGGDKSADAI
+2859 MDIASRGDDDERSADAM

-2882 VNGESQYYTSDR
+2882 VNGDQQYYTSDR

-2901 GEGYSLEEYAK
+2901 GENYSLEKFAE
-2912 RIEENTAAISKANEL
+2912 RLDENTKAQIDANRL
-2927 AEEAKVQAE
+2927 AEEAKAQAE

-2943 EATEKTDENTEQS
+2943 ESTEKTDENTEQS
-2956 ANTAQSIQDTAAAIT
+2956 ANTAQSIQDTATAMT
-2971 EDFQTLANETTG
+2971 EDFQTLADETTE

-2988 IQGTENIIKEN
+2988 TQEAEGIIQEAAN
-2999 SNNLINALN
+2999 SLVEALHNNADT
-3008 QNANVV
+3008 V
-3014 SAAVQA
+3014 SSAVQIA
-3020 AAQVIALS
+3020 AEIIARS
-3028 ISQAAEYAARAE
+3028 IKMAEEYAARAE
-3040 AAAAEAQAAAAES
+3040 SAAAEAVNAAAS
-3053 IGGAEGLAS
+3053 IPIETSTSSPSGGGGGGNNVQMAFAS